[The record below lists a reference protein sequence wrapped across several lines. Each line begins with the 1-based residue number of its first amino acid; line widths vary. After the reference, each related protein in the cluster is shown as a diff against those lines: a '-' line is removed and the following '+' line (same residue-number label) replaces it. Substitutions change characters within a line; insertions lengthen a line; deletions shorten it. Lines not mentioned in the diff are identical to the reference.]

1 MLPLTLEK
9 LKKDSR
15 RLSHNIQRM
24 RKKGKE
30 TAACKLLNK
39 KALIDAQ
46 INSIIEEEYH
56 PVYEFVTQQN
66 NYMPR
71 IN

>member
-1 MLPLTLEK
+1 
-9 LKKDSR
+9 
-15 RLSHNIQRM
+15 M